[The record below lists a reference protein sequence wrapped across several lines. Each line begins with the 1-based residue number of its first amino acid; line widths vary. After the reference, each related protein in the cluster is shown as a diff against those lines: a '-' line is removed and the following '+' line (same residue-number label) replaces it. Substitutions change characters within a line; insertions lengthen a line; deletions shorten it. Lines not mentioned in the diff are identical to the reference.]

1 MEEKKMSRVCVFLAD
16 GFEEVEALTVVDLLR
31 RAEVYVTMV
40 SISDSLHVRGRSNI
54 EVIADELW
62 ENAKPEKS
70 DMLVLPGGM
79 PGVTYLGEH
88 EGLTKLLVKFAKE
101 GKEVAAIC
109 AAPSILGKLG
119 IVKGK
124 KATVYPGMEE
134 FLKGAD
140 VVVDREVV
148 TDGNIT
154 TSRGA
159 GTAIPFALRL
169 IEILSGPE
177 MAQKVSRGIVYSCTE

>member
-134 FLKGAD
+134 LLKGAD

>member
-31 RAEVYVTMV
+31 RAEINVTMV
-40 SISDSLHVRGRSNI
+40 SVSDSLQVRGRSNI
-54 EVIADELW
+54 AVIADELW

-109 AAPSILGKLG
+109 AAPSIFGKLG

>member
-1 MEEKKMSRVCVFLAD
+1 MSRICVFLAD

-31 RAEVYVTMV
+31 RAGECVTVV
-40 SISDSLHVRGRSNI
+40 SISDSLQVRGRSNI

-62 ENAKPEKS
+62 ADAMPEKS

-79 PGVTYLGEH
+79 PGVTYLGNH
-88 EGLTKLLVKFAKE
+88 KGLTDLLVKFAKE
-101 GKEVAAIC
+101 KRYIAAIC

-124 KATVYPGMEE
+124 KATIYPGMEE
-134 FLKGAD
+134 KLEGAD

-159 GTAIPFALRL
+159 GTAIPFSLRL
-169 IEILSGPE
+169 IEILSGEE
-177 MAQKVSRGIVYSCTE
+177 MAEKVSGGIVYSCTE

>member
-1 MEEKKMSRVCVFLAD
+1 MEEKNMSRVCVFLAD

>member
-1 MEEKKMSRVCVFLAD
+1 MSNVSVFFAD

-31 RAEVYVTMV
+31 RAGDNVTMV
-40 SISDSLHVRGRSNI
+40 SISDSLQVRGRSNI
-54 EVIADELW
+54 AVIADELW
-62 ENAKPEKS
+62 ADAKPEKS

-79 PGVTYLGEH
+79 PGVTYLGNH
-88 EGLTKLLVKFAKE
+88 EGLTDLLVKFAEE
-101 GKEVAAIC
+101 GKQVAAIC
-109 AAPSILGKLG
+109 AAPSVLGKLG

-124 KATVYPGMEE
+124 KATIYPGMEE
-134 FLKGAD
+134 KLEGAD

-169 IEILSGPE
+169 IEILNGEE
-177 MAQKVSRGIVYSCTE
+177 MAKSVSRGIVYSCTE

>member
-31 RAEVYVTMV
+31 RAEINVTMV
-40 SISDSLHVRGRSNI
+40 SVSDSLQVRGRSNI
-54 EVIADELW
+54 AVIADELW

-70 DMLVLPGGM
+70 DILVLPGGM

-134 FLKGAD
+134 LLKGAD

>member
-1 MEEKKMSRVCVFLAD
+1 MKRVCVFFAD
-16 GFEEVEALTVVDLLR
+16 GFEEVEALTAVDLLR

-40 SISDSLHVRGRSNI
+40 YISDSLHVRGRSNI

-134 FLKGAD
+134 FLEGAD

-169 IEILSGPE
+169 IEILCGEE
-177 MAQKVSRGIVYSCTE
+177 MAKKVSGGIVYSCTE